1 MNKHEEIDFIYF
13 NFISYVLSVYAR
25 GRHLRLYGCQTT
37 CRQKSGSIACADDI
51 GGKGRANGYGYRIGY
66 YDFGAWLAD
75 LEPEECNQ
83 LQKLSEQTRLKIPY
97 LIGMDAAHGY
107 AMLTGRTIFPT
118 SISMAATFN
127 RELIY
132 RTTSKAGEEIRS
144 SGIHWAFAPCI
155 DIVQDARWGRTGET
169 YGEDPFLTSE
179 LVKEAIRG
187 YQDNENPFKKV
198 AVLVKH
204 LVGCICRRM

>member
-1 MNKHEEIDFIYF
+1 MKKLILYTLILFLMSCRSTQEVDT
-13 NFISYVLSVYAR
+13 SVYMDAKQPVDKR
-25 GRHLRLYGCQTT
+25 VEALLAQMTLEEKVGQMDMVTVWD
-37 CRQKSGSIACADDI
+37 KEAIF
-51 GGKGRANGYGYRIGY
+51 KNGY

-169 YGEDPFLTSE
+169 YGEDPF
-179 LVKEAIRG
+179 
-187 YQDNENPFKKV
+187 
-198 AVLVKH
+198 
-204 LVGCICRRM
+204 